1 MKRREARRPED
12 DLANGGV
19 GALAK
24 GLAVLAA
31 FDPERPMM
39 AVAELAERAGLNRA
53 SAYRIVSLL
62 EEFGFL
68 QRLDQDGRRTYRPGI
83 RVLTL
88 GRAALE
94 SLELPSIALPY
105 LQALWQECGQTVNL
119 ACLDDTHTLILVRLK
134 TTDIVN
140 IQLFVGSRL
149 PAHCTSVGK
158 AILAWLPEEEL
169 RSLIGRLDFGKLTEH
184 TVQGSD
190 QLRRQLEE
198 VRHRGI
204 AVSDQELAIGLRA
217 VAAPVFSGSR
227 VVAAIN
233 IAVPAGTIDEGYLET
248 TLGPSVRLT
257 ADQISQALTALSFS
271 PAALPGSIGEGRLR

>member
-1 MKRREARRPED
+1 MNEGLARRPDD
-12 DLANGGV
+12 DLAGGGA

-31 FDPERPMM
+31 FDPDHPTM

-68 QRLDQDGRRTYRPGI
+68 QRLDQDGRRTYRPGL

-88 GRAALE
+88 GRTALE

-105 LQALWQECGQTVNL
+105 LQELWQECGQTVNL
-119 ACLDDTHTLILVRLK
+119 ACLDDTYSLILLRLK

-140 IQLFVGSRL
+140 IRLFVGSRL

-158 AILAWLPEEEL
+158 AIMAWLPDQEL
-169 RSLIGRLDFGKLTEH
+169 EQLIARIDFGKLTER
-184 TVQGSD
+184 TVDSPD
-190 QLRRQLEE
+190 QLRQQLVE
-198 VRHRGI
+198 VRRRGL
-204 AVSDQELAIGLRA
+204 AVSDQELAVGLRA
-217 VAAPVFSGSR
+217 VAAPVFSGTS
-227 VVAAIN
+227 VVAAVN
-233 IAVPAGTIDEGYLET
+233 IAVPAGTIDQGYLES
-248 TLGPSVRLT
+248 TLGTAVRRT
-257 ADQISQALTALSFS
+257 ADQVSQALTALSFS
-271 PAALPGSIGEGRLR
+271 PATLPSSISKERMR